1 MVRHQNRRSQ
11 VKKKTAA
18 IKPKRKPFLV
28 DMPPDLRERLK
39 EYARGEERSSAYV
52 VRHAVVEY
60 LERHAK

>member
-1 MVRHQNRRSQ
+1 